1 MSAPAHEVTPPTIFS
16 IIKSIFRKGLLRDVL
31 VISGSTGVSRGLGLV
46 RDIVIA
52 HLFGAGA
59 AFDAYTIAF
68 TIPHML
74 RRLLA
79 EGALSSAFVP
89 VYAETLTKR
98 GTNAANR
105 FASNLICVSLF
116 FFPILVLIGILTAP
130 YYIPFL
136 ADGFSGEKLSLTI
149 NLTRVTFS
157 FIAFVGIAAIFMGIL
172 NSHKNFFAPAFAP
185 VAFNLG
191 IIFAAIGLSSFLTT
205 PIYSL
210 SIGVLLGGL
219 GMLAFQLP
227 ALRGKFQ
234 FQFVID
240 LKDESLR
247 RLFFM
252 MLPAV
257 AGLAIFQINL
267 LVDNKLASQL
277 GDGAISALQYATR
290 LFQLPLGVFAVAIA
304 SAILPRLAEQSA
316 SKNPEALSLTLQ
328 RGIKLAAFVV
338 LPAMAGLLA
347 VGEPA
352 IKLLFEHGQFTSE
365 ATRLTFYALSCF
377 VPGLV
382 GYGLAQVLTRAF
394 YAMQDTKTPMF
405 IGVLTVF
412 TNVAL
417 NFALIGPMGV
427 GGLALATSLAGLFN
441 MALLF
446 LILERRLQLTLFGPL
461 FGDLSKMF
469 LSAVFMGALTY
480 GVYLWLRSQINS
492 EILLVGIPVA
502 FGMLTY
508 LGLAKLLGFYVDLIR
523 RQA

>member
-1 MSAPAHEVTPPTIFS
+1 MSAPAHEVTPSSIIS
-16 IIKSIFRKGLLRDVL
+16 IIKSIFNKGLLRDVL

-68 TIPHML
+68 TVPHML

-89 VYAETLTKR
+89 VYTETLTKQ
-98 GTNAANR
+98 GPKAANR
-105 FASNLICVSLF
+105 FASNLLSLSLL
-116 FFPILVLIGILTAP
+116 FFPILVLVGIFTAP

-136 ADGFSGEKLSLTI
+136 ADGFSGDKLALTI
-149 NLTRVTFS
+149 NLTRLTFA

-191 IIFAAIGLSSFLTT
+191 IIFATIGLSSFLTT

-210 SIGVLLGGL
+210 AIGVLVGGF

-234 FQFVID
+234 FQFMID

-247 RLFFM
+247 KLFFM

-304 SAILPRLAEQSA
+304 SAILPRLAEQMA
-316 SKNPEALSLTLQ
+316 SKNSDALSLTLQ
-328 RGIKLAAFVV
+328 RGIKLASFIV
-338 LPAMAGLLA
+338 LPAMAGLFA
-347 VGEPA
+347 VGESV
-352 IKLLFEHGQFTSE
+352 IRLLFEHGEFTPE
-365 ATRLTFYALSCF
+365 ATRLTFYALACF
-377 VPGLV
+377 LPGLI
-382 GYGLAQVLTRAF
+382 GYGLAQVITRAF
-394 YAMQDTKTPMF
+394 YAMQDTKTPMIVGAF
-405 IGVLTVF
+405 TVF
-412 TNVAL
+412 VNVAL
-417 NFALIGPMGV
+417 NFALIGSMGV
-427 GGLALATSLAGLFN
+427 GGLALATSIAGLVN
-441 MALLF
+441 MMLLF
-446 LILERRLQLTLFGPL
+446 IILERRLQLTLFGPL
-461 FGDLSKMF
+461 FGDLSKMVM
-469 LSAVFMGALTY
+469 SASLMGVLTY
-480 GVYLWLRSQINS
+480 GVHLWLRSHLSS
-492 EILLVGIPVA
+492 EILLVGVPVT
-502 FGMLTY
+502 FGILAY
-508 LGLAKLLGFYVDLIR
+508 LALAKLLGFYVDLVR
-523 RQA
+523 R